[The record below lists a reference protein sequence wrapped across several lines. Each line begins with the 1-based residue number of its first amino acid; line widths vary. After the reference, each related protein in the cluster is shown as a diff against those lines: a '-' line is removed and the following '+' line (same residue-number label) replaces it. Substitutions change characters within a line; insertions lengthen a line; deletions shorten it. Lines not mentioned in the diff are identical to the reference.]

1 MTAFHRV
8 SIEARKV
15 SLSLGDRRVLS
26 DIDLRIEPGEFFC
39 LLGPSGAGKTSFLRV
54 IAGLAVPESGELL
67 IDGERVTARPPQ
79 KRGVGMVFQ
88 GLGLWPH
95 MTVAETV
102 GYGLAMQ
109 RLSDDAIRSKVGA
122 MLEIV
127 GLTELADKYPGE
139 LSGGQQQKVALA
151 RALAVEP
158 RVLLLDQPLSS
169 LDQTFRT
176 QLLGDIHAL
185 QRELGI
191 TTVMVTHEPEEAL
204 SVADRVAVIR
214 DGTIRQTGSPAALY
228 DYPADSFV
236 AGSVGT
242 VNLLTGKV
250 FEDETGQLYFSS
262 EATGELPLFERLHRP
277 SPGSTV
283 ACFRPTSVRFA
294 PYDALTDAADAVW
307 IQGRIT
313 RSEFRGGYL
322 RYSVCVGDETVVCD
336 LPHRK
341 ATLALPAGSEI
352 LVGVE
357 TSQIR
362 FINV

>member
-1 MTAFHRV
+1 MVAFRGV

-15 SLSLGDRRVLS
+15 SLSLGDRRVLT
-26 DIDLRIEPGEFFC
+26 DIDLRIEAGEFFC

-54 IAGLAVPESGELL
+54 IAGLAMPEAGELL
-67 IDGERVTARPPQ
+67 IDGERVTVRPPQ

-88 GLGLWPH
+88 GLGLWAH

-102 GYGLAMQ
+102 AYGLQRQ
-109 RLSDDAIRSKVGA
+109 RLPDEAIRGKVGT

-127 GLTELADKYPGE
+127 GLTEFADKYPGE

-158 RVLLLDQPLSS
+158 RVLLLDQPMSA
-169 LDQTFRT
+169 LDLTFRN

-214 DGTIRQTGSPAALY
+214 DGTIRQIGSPSALY

-242 VNLLTGKV
+242 ANLLLGQV
-250 FEDETGQLYFSS
+250 FEDETGQMRFCS
-262 EATGELPLFERLHRP
+262 EATGDVPLFERLHRP
-277 SPGSTV
+277 TAGSAV

-294 PYDALTDAADAVW
+294 PYDAMTDAADSVW
-307 IQGRIT
+307 IRGRIV

-322 RYSVCVGDETVVCD
+322 RYSVSVGDETVVCD

-352 LVGVE
+352 LVGIE

>member
-1 MTAFHRV
+1 
-8 SIEARKV
+8 
-15 SLSLGDRRVLS
+15 
-26 DIDLRIEPGEFFC
+26 
-39 LLGPSGAGKTSFLRV
+39 
-54 IAGLAVPESGELL
+54 
-67 IDGERVTARPPQ
+67 
-79 KRGVGMVFQ
+79 MVFQ

-95 MTVAETV
+95 MTVAENV
-102 GYGLAMQ
+102 GYGLEMQ
-109 RLSDDAIRSKVGA
+109 HLPEETIRGKVGT

-127 GLTELADKYPGE
+127 GLTELAGKYPGE

-169 LDQTFRT
+169 LDLAFRT

-214 DGTIRQTGSPAALY
+214 EGTIRQIGSPAALY

-242 VNLLTGKV
+242 VNLLKGSV
-250 FEDETGQLYFSS
+250 FEGEAGQLYFTSD
-262 EATGELPLFERLHRP
+262 ATGELPLFERLHRP
-277 SPGSTV
+277 SPGPAV
-283 ACFRPTSVRFA
+283 ACFRPTSVRFE
-294 PYDALTDAADAVW
+294 PYDALMDAADAVW
-307 IQGRIT
+307 MQGLIM

-322 RYSVCVGDETVVCD
+322 RYSVSVGEETVVCD

-357 TSQIR
+357 ASQIR
-362 FINV
+362 FINL